1 MLTHP
6 QMLVAS
12 PVFAL
17 SLFLEVEVLD
27 TLLLAS
33 GVDVAFGVLVGVFV
47 GCVVGIVV
55 GAVVGVVVG
64 AVVGVTVGVSV
75 GVFAYVLWQEKSFL
89 SQILPVFLTSLGF
102 EVIQFIFAIGATDIT
117 DLITNTSGGVIG
129 IGIAFVLSKI
139 FKNSWKKCIN
149 IVGLVCAVLLSLFI
163 LVLLLANL

>member
-75 GVFAYVLWQEKSFL
+75 GVTVGVSGDDDKLQLRVQVMCQLCQLHDFASF
-89 SQILPVFLTSLGF
+89 
-102 EVIQFIFAIGATDIT
+102 ARIGD
-117 DLITNTSGGVIG
+117 
-129 IGIAFVLSKI
+129 K
-139 FKNSWKKCIN
+139 
-149 IVGLVCAVLLSLFI
+149 
-163 LVLLLANL
+163 

>member
-1 MLTHP
+1 MLAR
-6 QMLVAS
+6 LLSAGLSVDNSAEIS
-12 PVFAL
+12 VFFRCVRPYQKYQSIPFCESVIANGRIDFHEIIL
-17 SLFLEVEVLD
+17 NV
-27 TLLLAS
+27 
-33 GVDVAFGVLVGVFV
+33 VAFVPF
-47 GCVVGIVV
+47 
-55 GAVVGVVVG
+55 
-64 AVVGVTVGVSV
+64 

>member
-1 MLTHP
+1 MSEEFLSYFVLNYSSSSFFFLPRSLNPSPPAPRDATAMLTHP

-55 GAVVGVVVG
+55 GAVVGG
-64 AVVGVTVGVSV
+64 CGWCCCRCNRRS
-75 GVFAYVLWQEKSFL
+75 L
-89 SQILPVFLTSLGF
+89 SWGYGRGFRRGNSRSLGR
-102 EVIQFIFAIGATDIT
+102 GY
-117 DLITNTSGGVIG
+117 GWG
-129 IGIAFVLSKI
+129 
-139 FKNSWKKCIN
+139 
-149 IVGLVCAVLLSLFI
+149 SL
-163 LVLLLANL
+163 

>member
-55 GAVVGVVVG
+55 GAVVGVQHRSQRAIPLKLQFLHWDIRILASPG
-64 AVVGVTVGVSV
+64 RN
-75 GVFAYVLWQEKSFL
+75 QQKSR
-89 SQILPVFLTSLGF
+89 
-102 EVIQFIFAIGATDIT
+102 
-117 DLITNTSGGVIG
+117 
-129 IGIAFVLSKI
+129 
-139 FKNSWKKCIN
+139 
-149 IVGLVCAVLLSLFI
+149 
-163 LVLLLANL
+163 LLLLQRPQP

>member
-1 MLTHP
+1 MSEEFLSHFVLNYSSSSFFFLPRSLNPSPPAPRDATAMLTHP

-75 GVFAYVLWQEKSFL
+75 GVTV
-89 SQILPVFLTSLGF
+89 
-102 EVIQFIFAIGATDIT
+102 
-117 DLITNTSGGVIG
+117 GV
-129 IGIAFVLSKI
+129 S
-139 FKNSWKKCIN
+139 
-149 IVGLVCAVLLSLFI
+149 VGVTVGVSVGVTVGVSVGVGVGSSADFFQVRRRKVS
-163 LVLLLANL
+163 